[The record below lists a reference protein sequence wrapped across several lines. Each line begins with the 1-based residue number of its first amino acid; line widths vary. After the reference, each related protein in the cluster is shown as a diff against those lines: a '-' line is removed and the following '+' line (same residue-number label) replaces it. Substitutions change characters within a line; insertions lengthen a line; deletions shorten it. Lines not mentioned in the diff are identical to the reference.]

1 MAGKKIDIANYCAG
15 QRKTEKLS
23 LLGLGNVAAAILC
36 FWCYFGP
43 IGRDSYQEIGWA
55 IADQTAEYVDQEA
68 DSRNAVRL
76 NIDMGEAM
84 SGSPATSVR
93 AHEFMLAIAFFNL
106 VCALSMRSTVIR
118 KREIAAVIEHF
129 EGRLDNPGTPQDSIE
144 VS

>member
-1 MAGKKIDIANYCAG
+1 MAGKKIDIENYRAG

-23 LLGLGNVAAAILC
+23 LLSLGNVAAAILC

-68 DSRNAVRL
+68 DSRIAGRL

-84 SGSPATSVR
+84 SGTPATSVR
-93 AHEFMLAIAFFNL
+93 LHEFMLAIAFFNL
-106 VCALSMRSTVIR
+106 VCALSMRSSVIR

-129 EGRLDNPGTPQDSIE
+129 EGRMDDPETPQDSSE